1 MRRILFIVIAIGVA
15 YNAYPEHTT
24 LCYGVNAA
32 AKVRIE
38 PELPNIYPALSNCV
52 DIAPT
57 QTTTYKIIAE
67 DKAGKSVDAQLE
79 INVRR

>member
-1 MRRILFIVIAIGVA
+1 M
-15 YNAYPEHTT
+15 NS
-24 LCYGVNAA
+24 AA
-32 AKVRIE
+32 RVRIV
-38 PELPNIYPALSNCV
+38 PELPNIYPALGNCV

-67 DKAGKSVDAQLE
+67 DKAGKSVDAELQ